1 MARDVRYIPEGF
13 HTATP
18 YLIVR
23 NAAAALEFYK
33 RVRRRGADAPRRSE
47 RQDPPRRVR
56 VGDSPIMLT
65 DEWSEFPEWQSPQA
79 RGGSPVHIYLY
90 VEDADALFRQA
101 IEAGA
106 KQLLP
111 MQDQVYGDRSGGV
124 TDPFGHVWYIATRIK
139 NLSEEEMQRRVAAP
153 ARRDGRQRPLRGILC
168 PMAAVRVIE
177 KV

>member
-33 RVRRRGADAPRRSE
+33 RAFGAVELTRHA
-47 RQDPPRRVR
+47 DPSGKIRHAEFR

-65 DEWSEFPEWQSPQA
+65 DEWLEFPEWQSPQA
-79 RGGSPVHIYLY
+79 RGGTPVHIYLY
-90 VEDADALFRQA
+90 VEDADALFAKA

-124 TDPFGHVWYIATRIK
+124 TDPFGHVWYIATRVE
-139 NLSEEEMQRRVAAP
+139 NLSEEEMQRRVAA
-153 ARRDGRQRPLRGILC
+153 AGK
-168 PMAAVRVIE
+168 A
-177 KV
+177 